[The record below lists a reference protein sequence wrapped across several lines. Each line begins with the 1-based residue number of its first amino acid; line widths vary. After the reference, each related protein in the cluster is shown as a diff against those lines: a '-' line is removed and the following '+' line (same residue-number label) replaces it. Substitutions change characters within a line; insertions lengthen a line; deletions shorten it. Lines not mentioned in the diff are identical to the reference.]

1 MIRKMMLMTL
11 LGTFLITAYAC
22 GNDDS
27 SGSDDAAQEIKYQKS
42 LERVNLFESDM
53 PSDFKLI
60 DYRQKAEDFDRF
72 LFDYDLEGPYLPLI
86 WEDDVNDSYGFG
98 AYVGDNRPH
107 EAGSQEGV
115 SLISAVLSAS
125 LNGIDKQDQHN
136 QNFVKQLN
144 AFYNESESVVLN
156 GTNASS
162 TDTSLWYSLYPAI
175 LYTQVSILHEDETLM
190 RDNALATIDSWYE
203 AHNVMYDSGNGSYEY
218 TKFDFTTME
227 PSFNGVWKEPDS
239 AAGVGMLMYYGYTL
253 TGEAK
258 YLEALKETMDY
269 IEAYD
274 GSPLYELL
282 LYYAPFL
289 SGYLNAEHGTD
300 YDVGNTI
307 HEIFS
312 GRSIPRGGWGMITD
326 SFGDYPMSGTMGS
339 TTDRD
344 GYAFSMNTFAAA
356 YTIPNVLKYDTRY
369 ASDIGKWLV
378 HLTSNSRYYFPDQSE
393 ADHQSCT
400 ETMCKNF
407 IDITNAS
414 FPYEGIINGHNS
426 KTPWIGGD
434 PLITGWAET
443 DMSVYSGAATGLL
456 SSVLEETD
464 VEGILKFDVS
474 SLELNQGPY
483 KTYLVYNPHDES
495 KTFTYNSTSSSS
507 VDLFDGVSATKVAT
521 EVEDTVSLSLE
532 AKESMIITEIP
543 EGETISLDDNRYVDE
558 SGHVITKLHVST
570 GLESHGNGATLTDSS
585 TLRVGHASPL
595 ENDAIKHITVT
606 VNNQE
611 FSVEDSNTITIDTS
625 KLYADGS
632 RRFTFEIEMESGL
645 KDSFSQILK
654 IEKDS

>member
-1 MIRKMMLMTL
+1 MMRKMMLMTL
-11 LGTFLITAYAC
+11 FGTFLLTAHAC
-22 GNDDS
+22 GNSDS
-27 SGSDDAAQEIKYQKS
+27 SGSQDAAQEITYQKS

-53 PSDFKLI
+53 PSDYELI
-60 DYRQKAEDFDRF
+60 DYRQKAMDFDQF
-72 LFDYDLEGPYLPLI
+72 LFDDTIEGPYLPLI
-86 WEDDVNDSYGFG
+86 WEDDVNDSFGFG

-115 SLISAVLSAS
+115 SLISAVLSAT

-175 LYTQVSILHEDETLM
+175 LYTQVSMLHEDETRM
-190 RDNALATIDSWYE
+190 RENTLATIDSWYE
-203 AHNVMYDSGNGSYEY
+203 AHNIMYDSGNGNYEY
-218 TKFDFTTME
+218 TKFDFTAME
-227 PSFNGVWKEPDS
+227 PSFNGIWKEPDS
-239 AAGVGMLMYYGYTL
+239 AAGVGMLMYYGYKL
-253 TGEAK
+253 TGEDK

-269 IEAYD
+269 IEHYD

-289 SGYLNAEHGTD
+289 SGYLNAEHGME

-356 YTIPNVLKYDTRY
+356 YTIPNVLKYDARY

-378 HLTSNSRYYFPDQSE
+378 HLTANSRYYFPDQSE
-393 ADHQSCT
+393 TDHQSCT
-400 ETMCKNF
+400 QTECKTF

-456 SSVLEETD
+456 SSVLEETN
-464 VEGILKFDVS
+464 VEGILKFDVA
-474 SLELNQGPY
+474 SLEMNQGSY
-483 KTYLVYNPHDES
+483 KTYLIHNPHDES
-495 KTFTYNSTSSSS
+495 KSFTYNANANSA
-507 VDLFDGVSATKVAT
+507 VDLFDGVSASKVAT
-521 EVEDTVSLSLE
+521 SVEGTTELTLK
-532 AKESMIITEIP
+532 ANESMVITELS
-543 EGETISLDDNRYVDE
+543 EGETVTLEDNRYIDE
-558 SGHVITKLHVST
+558 SGHVLTLLHVTT
-570 GLESHGNGATLTDSS
+570 GLESHANGATLTDSV
-585 TLRVGHASPL
+585 TLRVGHVSPL
-595 ENDAIKHITVT
+595 DDDAIKRITVT
-606 VNNQE
+606 VNDQE
-611 FSVEDSNTITIDTS
+611 FSSDDSNEITIDT
-625 KLYADGS
+625 ADINTEGS
-632 RRFTFEIEMESGL
+632 RRFTFEIEMDSGL
-645 KDSFSQILK
+645 KDSFSQILR